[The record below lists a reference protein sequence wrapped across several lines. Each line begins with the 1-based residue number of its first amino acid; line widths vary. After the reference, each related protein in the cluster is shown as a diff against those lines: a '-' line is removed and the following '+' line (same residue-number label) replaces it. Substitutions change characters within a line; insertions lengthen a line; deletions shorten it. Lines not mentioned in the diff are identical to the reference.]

1 MKRFL
6 DALNRHPQWKS
17 VLGVIA
23 VVVVIS
29 LLGFRADRATVGIAV
44 EGENFIVRYSDQFEF
59 RFSKEDVIS
68 TRLVE
73 DPDYGTPVQA
83 VSQKTYLAGRWE
95 NEEYGTYDLAVK
107 ESARICIIVQTGD
120 GFCAY
125 NYNSKAQTEAAYE
138 ALVDWIEAE

>member
-1 MKRFL
+1 MRKFL

-29 LLGFRADRATVGIAV
+29 LLGFRADRADVGIAV
-44 EGENFIVRYSDQFEF
+44 VGEDFIVRYSDQFEF
-59 RFSKEDVIS
+59 RFSKGDVIS

-73 DPDYGTPVQA
+73 DPDYGAPVQA
-83 VSQKTYLAGRWE
+83 VSEKTYLVGRWE
-95 NEEYGTYDLAVK
+95 NEDYGTYDLVVK
-107 ESARICIIVQTGD
+107 ESARICIAVQTGD

-138 ALVDWIEAE
+138 ALVEWIEAE